1 MTASDKTA
9 LDGLAGA
16 EANQNAFSNFALTG
30 NTAGDTTISADTP
43 TDSVTLVGGS
53 NVTLTGNA
61 AGDQIIIDAAG
72 GGAGGGAQT
81 EDLVVRYTSGS
92 GGTLNAGDVIVS
104 TTSGISA
111 TVVDGAN
118 SIVEI
123 SFTGY
128 NLPPASIVAYGQN
141 YSSNVWSIKGL
152 GSLVASASQT
162 VNDTG
167 SAANPDILNTGVACP
182 PIRLQIRM
190 SDTGSSAGF
199 GQRAQ
204 ALIRLVMLG

>member
-1 MTASDKTA
+1 MS
-9 LDGLAGA
+9 
-16 EANQNAFSNFALTG
+16 
-30 NTAGDTTISADTP
+30 GDTTIAADAP
-43 TDSVTLVGGS
+43 TDTITLVGGT

-61 AGDQIIIDAAG
+61 GGDQITIDATGAG
-72 GGAGGGAQT
+72 GGGAQT
-81 EDLVVRYTSGS
+81 EDLVIRYTSGS
-92 GGTLNAGDVIVS
+92 GGTLNSGDVIAS
-104 TTSGISA
+104 TTSGITA
-111 TVVDGAN
+111 TVVDGPN

-141 YSSNVWSIKGL
+141 YSSNIWSIKGL

-162 VNDTG
+162 VTDTG
-167 SAANPDILNTGVACP
+167 SSANPDILNGATTCP
-182 PIRLQIRM
+182 PLRLQLRM